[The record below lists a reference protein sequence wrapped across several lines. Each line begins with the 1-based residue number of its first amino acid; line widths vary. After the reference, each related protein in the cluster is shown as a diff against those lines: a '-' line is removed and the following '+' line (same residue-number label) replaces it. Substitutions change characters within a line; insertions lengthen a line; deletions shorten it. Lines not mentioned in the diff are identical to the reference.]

1 MKRLIPF
8 LLMTL
13 LFALPAHA
21 QEDCDLSALSQSYSE
36 QIASAES
43 WEDWQAITTAMQ
55 TESRRCTTP
64 TDETIGM
71 SRSAPVPL
79 GEGFSFADGT
89 LTVNL
94 TELLDESPGHLLPEP
109 EEGMV
114 LVRAEL
120 SLLCA
125 KEDEDE
131 TCMGRDIAAG
141 SALVTEAGEVINT
154 LLGGEDSVYLWEAYP
169 GVTLTG
175 SLYFLMPEE
184 ATLGQLRLR
193 PAALELTPVFFA
205 LD

>member
-8 LLMTL
+8 LLMTV

-43 WEDWQAITTAMQ
+43 WEDWQAITAAMQ

-64 TDETIGM
+64 TDETIGL

-79 GEGFSFADGT
+79 GEGFSYPVGT
-89 LTVNL
+89 VTVL
-94 TELLDESPGHLLPEP
+94 SIEWLSESPGSMYSIP
-109 EEGMV
+109 EGMI
-114 LVRAEL
+114 LLQINLEF
-120 SLLCA
+120 LCA
-125 KEDEDE
+125 RESDSE
-131 TCMGRDIAAG
+131 TCLGRDIVGGAAFV
-141 SALVTEAGEVINT
+141 SDAGEVV
-154 LLGGEDSVYLWEAYP
+154 DAAPVCWESYS

-175 SLYFLMPEE
+175 AVYFAMPEE
-184 ATLGQLRLR
+184 TGGLLRLR
-193 PAALELTPVFFA
+193 PAGLNYTPVFFA